1 MRGRNIIQLLRA
13 VDLLGRPGGITIN
26 QMSEALEVD
35 RRSVYRLL
43 DIIQELGFPIYDEN
57 DQPGREKS
65 WKLDADY
72 VLKLPNINLPDIRFT
87 LPEIMALYFLRAESR
102 VYRGTEIENRLESAY
117 AKLNRFVP
125 GGLDDQLSKLKT
137 LFVTTGKLTKDYS
150 GKESLIDSLTRAMLR
165 KRTCVVSYFSF
176 MDDTTKKFRIDPLY
190 FFENNGGLYLFVRVT
205 RFGDIRVLAVERI
218 EHLEELE
225 QEFEYPQDFDPEE
238 KLGQAFDIVY
248 DDPVDLEVWFSADQA
263 KYIKER
269 RFSCLQ
275 TSQEHPDGSI
285 TLKMK
290 TSGWFDVKKWIM
302 GFGSSAVVLKPEEM
316 RNEIREETR
325 AVLARY
331 DEY

>member
-1 MRGRNIIQLLRA
+1 MRGRNIIQMLRA
-13 VDLLGRPGGITIN
+13 VDLLGRPGGTTIN
-26 QMSEALEVD
+26 QMSTALEVD

-72 VLKLPNINLPDIRFT
+72 VLKLPNITLPDIRFN

-102 VYRGTEIENRLESAY
+102 VYRGTEIEARLDSAY

-125 GGLDDQLSKLKT
+125 GDFEDQLGKLKT
-137 LFVTTGKLTKDYS
+137 LFVSTGKLTKDYS
-150 GKESLIDSLTRAMLR
+150 GKESLIDSLARAML
-165 KRTCVVSYFSF
+165 KNRTCVVSYFSF
-176 MDDTTKKFRIDPLY
+176 VDDTTKKFRIDPLY
-190 FFENNGGLYLFVRVT
+190 FFENSGGLYLFVRVT
-205 RFGDIRVLAVERI
+205 RFGDIRILALERI
-218 EHLEELE
+218 ESLEELE

-248 DDPVDLEVWFSADQA
+248 DDPVDLEIWFSTDQA

-269 RFSCLQ
+269 RFSP
-275 TSQEHPDGSI
+275 SQAIEDNPDGSI
-285 TLKMK
+285 TLRMK
-290 TSGWFDVKKWIM
+290 TSGWFDVKKWVM

-316 RNEIREETR
+316 RDEIKEEMK
-325 AVLARY
+325 AVLTCY
-331 DEY
+331 GQ